1 MNISKEIKKQRTRL
15 SLSQEELAEKVY
27 VTRQTISSWENDKSY
42 PDVHSL
48 ILLSNTFEITID
60 QLVKGD
66 WLEMERIIEK
76 DDVRKIKQFTTIA
89 IICFIVSIILFPLS
103 WFLGSIILGVIT
115 GLIYV
120 IGFSFGIKGIK
131 IKKRYDLQ
139 TYRELVA
146 FKKGATL
153 DEILQIRE
161 RESGKFRKKYQIV
174 LLVLVVTI
182 FGAIL
187 GWIYYWIWTLAR

>member
-48 ILLSNTFEITID
+48 IFLSKTFEITID

-66 WLEMERIIEK
+66 WLEMERVIEG
-76 DDVRKIKQFTTIA
+76 DDVRKMKLFSTLA
-89 IICFIVSIILFPLS
+89 IIGFIVCIILFALS
-103 WFLGSIILGVIT
+103 IYLGSIILGVIT

-120 IGFSFGIKGIK
+120 IGFTFGIMAIK
-131 IKKRYDLQ
+131 IKKRYDLR
-139 TYRELVA
+139 TYRELIA

-174 LLVLVVTI
+174 LLVLVVTV

-187 GWIYYWIWTLAR
+187 GRIYYWIWTLAR